1 MNRTQRVLRGQRCG
15 RPVSRGVFTQP
26 RPLAD
31 VRPHRPICAEVVGR
45 ANAQTDPDELF
56 RRIVHIAPPPIRLGE
71 AA

>member
-1 MNRTQRVLRGQRCG
+1 
-15 RPVSRGVFTQP
+15 
-26 RPLAD
+26 
-31 VRPHRPICAEVVGR
+31 VVGR

>member
-1 MNRTQRVLRGQRCG
+1 MAGFRDGARNFRV
-15 RPVSRGVFTQP
+15 

-31 VRPHRPICAEVVGR
+31 LQPHRPICAEVVGR

-56 RRIVHIAPPPIRLGE
+56 RRIVYIAPPPIGLGE